1 MVVCSRG
8 GGGVGQV
15 LWRKKTTT
23 TTKKTTGE
31 RAASHQF
38 ASSSKSSGLSG
49 GSSSP
54 SCIYLRDDDFGG
66 GRGGGGK
73 GGGRRR
79 KNYGRSKSSAKV
91 YCAAMTT
98 MDAFYGETQSEMMT
112 MMQTTTSRRGEEV
125 RFVATPPPTPSDG
138 FNGVLA
144 KYGVST
150 VLVDS
155 SSKDNDDASK
165 SFPESILLRGNIA
178 KVQKSAVRNNIN
190 TNALFLAD
198 VYLPTPRLDGDQ
210 TPASIVKIFVESAQD
225 AMGLLD
231 SGIEEEQL
239 PTGVIIQAA
248 ENPRAFV
255 NELVKETRDGVESG
269 ATLDDNEWTKVLKS
283 VDVDVGLLL
292 LSVVVIV
299 PTFRKFKLSPVLGF
313 LAAGLGLNKL
323 GLFIENQEVDQF
335 CELGIQFLLFEMGLE
350 LSIARLKALAK
361 YAFGLGFT
369 QVAAVNVL
377 FAMALLP
384 AGNAIG
390 TKVLEFVQ
398 PGNNE
403 MLQVTSTLEAV
414 VIGFALSLSSS
425 AFGLQLLQD
434 KQQLA
439 TKFGTASLG
448 VLLFQDLAV
457 VPFIIL
463 LPVLSMAAASGGGAS
478 MDMGVMAAGGATS
491 MLDLGA
497 LAFAGRSLALV
508 GFEAVEAAEAGTDV
522 FVAMSLLT
530 LFGFSFACSAIGF
543 SDSLG
548 AFLAGIVLADTKYAH
563 QIINELNAFKGLFLS
578 LFFVTIGTTIDVP
591 LAIEMFPIILI
602 MTTTLMATK
611 TGVVTALGPLVGLS
625 WREALVAG
633 AVLSQGGEFAFVIF
647 GQATSTGAGNLFPQ
661 KLEEVL
667 VCVVILSMALTPV
680 AVEVAMKI
688 AGPELPLGNCSD
700 DAANLSSDELEA
712 CEVTSTWNEA
722 ASANLNAAAES
733 EELKAATQDLKQI
746 GSGSYKRIKR
756 ERDPLTQ
763 SIDESVA
770 QELKSQDE
778 ATKPR

>member
-1 MVVCSRG
+1 MFTSGPGTSYNNGRVVSNHFACSSQSKTSKKSG
-8 GGGVGQV
+8 I
-15 LWRKKTTT
+15 KKTESE
-23 TTKKTTGE
+23 KVKRKFVRSSAFDFVNHAGFDGFDCGSNDRDRAECVRVFIGE
-31 RAASHQF
+31 RGERSVRRTEYFENSEGESYLKVFPKDVLLLEYNKH
-38 ASSSKSSGLSG
+38 SSN
-49 GSSSP
+49 
-54 SCIYLRDDDFGG
+54 DNNDNN
-66 GRGGGGK
+66 
-73 GGGRRR
+73 
-79 KNYGRSKSSAKV
+79 KNKNSMIGN
-91 YCAAMTT
+91 M
-98 MDAFYGETQSEMMT
+98 
-112 MMQTTTSRRGEEV
+112 
-125 RFVATPPPTPSDG
+125 FV
-138 FNGVLA
+138 V
-144 KYGVST
+144 
-150 VLVDS
+150 
-155 SSKDNDDASK
+155 
-165 SFPESILLRGNIA
+165 
-178 KVQKSAVRNNIN
+178 
-190 TNALFLAD
+190 AD

-210 TPASIVKIFVESAQD
+210 KPASFVKSIVEKAQE
-225 AMGLLD
+225 AMGLS
-231 SGIEEEQL
+231 SGSGDGEKQL

-255 NELVKETRDGVESG
+255 NGLVKETRDEVESG

-313 LAAGLGLNKL
+313 LGAGLGLNKL

-350 LSIARLKALAK
+350 LSLTRLKALAK

-390 TKVLEFVQ
+390 TKVLEYIQ
-398 PGNNE
+398 PGNDQ

-434 KQQLA
+434 KNQLA

-463 LPVLSMAAASGGGAS
+463 LPVLSLAASTGGGQG
-478 MDMGVMAAGGATS
+478 MDFGVMAAGGATS
-491 MLDLGA
+491 MLDLGV
-497 LAFAGRSLALV
+497 LAFAGRSLALF
-508 GFEAVEAAEAGTDV
+508 GFRAVEAAEAGTDV

-548 AFLAGIVLADTKYAH
+548 AFLAGIVIADTKYAH
-563 QIINELNAFKGLFLS
+563 QIIDELNAFKGLFLS

-591 LAIEMFPIILI
+591 LAIEMFPIILL

-667 VCVVILSMALTPV
+667 VCVVILSMALTPI
-680 AVEVAMKI
+680 AVEIAMKI

-700 DAANLSSDELEA
+700 DSSNLSSTELEA
-712 CEVTSTWNEA
+712 CEVSSNWSDGGDTIMAVDQTTP
-722 ASANLNAAAES
+722 
-733 EELKAATQDLKQI
+733 KALLAQAT
-746 GSGSYKRIKR
+746 Y
-756 ERDPLTQ
+756 ERNPTNFNKVRKNNPKPRDK
-763 SIDESVA
+763 SIDEAIVGYEESI
-770 QELKSQDE
+770 K
-778 ATKPR
+778 

>member
-1 MVVCSRG
+1 MVVRSRG
-8 GGGVGQV
+8 GGGGVGHV
-15 LWRKKTTT
+15 SRSTK
-23 TTKKTTGE
+23 TKKTARE

-38 ASSSKSSGLSG
+38 ASSSKSSGFCG

-54 SCIYLRDDDFGG
+54 SCIYLRDDDFGC
-66 GRGGGGK
+66 GRGGGKG

-79 KNYGRSKSSAKV
+79 KNYYGRSKSSAKV
-91 YCAAMTT
+91 CCAAMTT
-98 MDAFYGETQSEMMT
+98 MDAFYGEQQSEMMT
-112 MMQTTTSRRGEEV
+112 SRSGEEV
-125 RFVATPPPTPSDG
+125 RFVATPPTTSDG

-155 SSKDNDDASK
+155 SSQDNEDASK
-165 SFPESILLRGNIA
+165 SFPESILRRDN
-178 KVQKSAVRNNIN
+178 RNNIN
-190 TNALFLAD
+190 TKNALFLAD

-210 TPASIVKIFVESAQD
+210 TPASIVKIFVERAQD

-231 SGIEEEQL
+231 SGIKEEQL

-350 LSIARLKALAK
+350 LSITRLKALAK

-712 CEVTSTWNEA
+712 CEVTSSWNEA
-722 ASANLNAAAES
+722 ASANLNAMAES

>member
-1 MVVCSRG
+1 MMMIDD
-8 GGGVGQV
+8 
-15 LWRKKTTT
+15 
-23 TTKKTTGE
+23 
-31 RAASHQF
+31 
-38 ASSSKSSGLSG
+38 G
-49 GSSSP
+49 GSAF
-54 SCIYLRDDDFGG
+54 YYDREQ
-66 GRGGGGK
+66 RQ
-73 GGGRRR
+73 
-79 KNYGRSKSSAKV
+79 SAID
-91 YCAAMTT
+91 AMTT
-98 MDAFYGETQSEMMT
+98 MTTREEVVRLLSAEEEEEDKDGESKSTSSGRASFANGSKVFPEEILVPG
-112 MMQTTTSRRGEEV
+112 TTKNHHQQRATNADTSR
-125 RFVATPPPTPSDG
+125 
-138 FNGVLA
+138 
-144 KYGVST
+144 
-150 VLVDS
+150 
-155 SSKDNDDASK
+155 
-165 SFPESILLRGNIA
+165 
-178 KVQKSAVRNNIN
+178 
-190 TNALFLAD
+190 LFLAD

-210 TPASIVKIFVESAQD
+210 RPASIVKVIVERAQE

-231 SGIEEEQL
+231 SGIEEEKL

-255 NELVKETRDGVESG
+255 DELVKETRDGVESG

-350 LSIARLKALAK
+350 LSITRLKALAK

-497 LAFAGRSLALV
+497 LAFAGRSIALV

-611 TGVVTALGPLVGLS
+611 TGVVTALGPLVGLT

-680 AVEVAMKI
+680 AVEAAMKI

-700 DAANLSSDELEA
+700 DPTNLSSDELEA
-712 CEVTSTWNEA
+712 CEVTSSWNEPA
-722 ASANLNAAAES
+722 QEA
-733 EELKAATQDLKQI
+733 EELKAAKDLKQL
-746 GSGSYKRIKR
+746 GGGSYKRIKR
-756 ERDPLTQ
+756 DKDPLTQ

-770 QELKSQDE
+770 QELAKSQDE

>member
-1 MVVCSRG
+1 MVVRSRG
-8 GGGVGQV
+8 GGGGVGHV
-15 LWRKKTTT
+15 SRSTK
-23 TTKKTTGE
+23 TKKTARE

-38 ASSSKSSGLSG
+38 ASSSKSSGFCG

-66 GRGGGGK
+66 GRGGGKG

-79 KNYGRSKSSAKV
+79 KNYYGRSKSSAKV
-91 YCAAMTT
+91 CCAAMTT
-98 MDAFYGETQSEMMT
+98 MDAFYGEQQSEMMT
-112 MMQTTTSRRGEEV
+112 SRSGEEV
-125 RFVATPPPTPSDG
+125 RFVAMLPTRTSDG

-155 SSKDNDDASK
+155 SSEDNDDASK
-165 SFPESILLRGNIA
+165 IFPESILRRDN
-178 KVQKSAVRNNIN
+178 RNNII
-190 TNALFLAD
+190 TKNALFLAD

-210 TPASIVKIFVESAQD
+210 TPASIVKIFVERAQD

-350 LSIARLKALAK
+350 LSITRLKALAK

-414 VIGFALSLSSS
+414 VIGFALYLSSS
-425 AFGLQLLQD
+425 AFG
-434 KQQLA
+434 
-439 TKFGTASLG
+439 
-448 VLLFQDLAV
+448 
-457 VPFIIL
+457 
-463 LPVLSMAAASGGGAS
+463 
-478 MDMGVMAAGGATS
+478 
-491 MLDLGA
+491 
-497 LAFAGRSLALV
+497 R
-508 GFEAVEAAEAGTDV
+508 
-522 FVAMSLLT
+522 
-530 LFGFSFACSAIGF
+530 
-543 SDSLG
+543 
-548 AFLAGIVLADTKYAH
+548 
-563 QIINELNAFKGLFLS
+563 
-578 LFFVTIGTTIDVP
+578 
-591 LAIEMFPIILI
+591 
-602 MTTTLMATK
+602 
-611 TGVVTALGPLVGLS
+611 
-625 WREALVAG
+625 
-633 AVLSQGGEFAFVIF
+633 
-647 GQATSTGAGNLFPQ
+647 
-661 KLEEVL
+661 
-667 VCVVILSMALTPV
+667 
-680 AVEVAMKI
+680 
-688 AGPELPLGNCSD
+688 
-700 DAANLSSDELEA
+700 
-712 CEVTSTWNEA
+712 
-722 ASANLNAAAES
+722 
-733 EELKAATQDLKQI
+733 
-746 GSGSYKRIKR
+746 
-756 ERDPLTQ
+756 
-763 SIDESVA
+763 
-770 QELKSQDE
+770 
-778 ATKPR
+778 